1 MREAGQRGQASVEFA
16 LVLIAGLIPLT
27 FGLIAFA
34 QLAWTYHSLA
44 TLTRQGA
51 RYAATHCWV
60 DESGSN
66 VVDWMAA
73 NAPPFIDRG
82 RLSDGGAQIQV
93 AYWTNDFTTHES
105 TQFSCAAESC
115 SPGCA
120 PDAVTV
126 SISGYQFRHLFTT
139 LGLSPLTVPSF
150 ATTVSMESA
159 GANQDGGTP
168 EP

>member
-1 MREAGQRGQASVEFA
+1 MRGQASVEFA

-27 FGLIAFA
+27 LGLIAFA
-34 QLAWTYHSLA
+34 ELAWTYHSLV

-60 DESGSN
+60 DDAGSN
-66 VVDWMAA
+66 VVDWMQN
-73 NAPPFIDRG
+73 NAPPFIDRT

-93 AYWTNDFTTHES
+93 AYWTQDVSTHE
-105 TQFSCAAESC
+105 TVQFSCSESC
-115 SPGCA
+115 SAGCA

-126 SISGYQFRHLFTT
+126 GISGYQFEHLMTT
-139 LGLSPLTVPSF
+139 VGLSPLTVPGFS
-150 ATTVSMESA
+150 TTVDMESA

>member
-1 MREAGQRGQASVEFA
+1 M
-16 LVLIAGLIPLT
+16 LMAGLIPLT
-27 FGLIAFA
+27 LGLIAFA

-60 DESGSN
+60 DDAGTN
-66 VVDWMAA
+66 VVDWMQA
-73 NAPPFIDRG
+73 NAPPFIDRV

-93 AYWTNDFTTHES
+93 AYWTHDFNTHES
-105 TQFSCAAESC
+105 TQFSCASESC

-120 PDAVTV
+120 PDAVSV
-126 SISGYQFRHLFTT
+126 GISGYQFAHLLTT
-139 LGLSPLTVPSF
+139 LGFSPLPVPSF
-150 ATTVSMESA
+150 STTVEMESV
-159 GANQDGGTP
+159 GANQDGGVP

>member
-1 MREAGQRGQASVEFA
+1 M
-16 LVLIAGLIPLT
+16 LIAGLLPLT
-27 FGLIAFA
+27 LGLIAFA
-34 QLAWTYHSLA
+34 QLAWTYHSLV

-51 RYAATHCWV
+51 RYASTHCWV
-60 DESGSN
+60 DEAGSN
-66 VVDWMAA
+66 VVDWMQA
-73 NAPPFIDRG
+73 NAPPFIDRV

-93 AYWTNDFTTHES
+93 AYWTNDLTAHET

-126 SISGYQFRHLFTT
+126 SISGYQFSHLFTT
-139 LGLSPLTVPSF
+139 LGLSPLTVPEF
-150 ATTVSMESA
+150 ATTVDMESV

>member
-1 MREAGQRGQASVEFA
+1 VWQRGQASVEFA

-27 FGLIAFA
+27 LGLVAFA
-34 QLAWTYHSLA
+34 ELAWTYHSLA
-44 TLTRQGA
+44 ALTRQGA

-60 DESGSN
+60 DDGGSN
-66 VVDWMAA
+66 VVTWMQS
-73 NAPPFIDRG
+73 NAPPFIDRV
-82 RLSDGGAQIQV
+82 RLTDGGAQIQV
-93 AYWTNDFTTHES
+93 AYWTQDHVAHQS
-105 TQFSCAAESC
+105 VQFSCSGESC

-126 SISGYQFRHLFTT
+126 SISGYQFGHLLPT
-139 LGLSPLTVPSF
+139 LGFSPLSVPGFS
-150 ATTVSMESA
+150 TTVDMESV